1 MTGLAQRILGCFAV
15 CPLLFYGHCTPC
27 PTESGISAKG
37 SFCWSLSTGCSGGA
51 SPSPHQLLLALEE
64 SAILYHGQKSCG
76 WKRFE
81 KSHRDSYLKQPVT
94 AVLLTSSSACG
105 CHDDHESLLKETAC
119 TACGMSQYQQQWSL
133 RSLRGSSAWRL
144 QTCAHRATR
153 MTQILSLL
161 LEPTATISPLYHRGP
176 TGVPRALHPVPSPP
190 ALCLPCSLP
199 FERFCL

>member
-1 MTGLAQRILGCFAV
+1 MVPVCGLFRWSIPLSSPASPDTG
-15 CPLLFYGHCTPC
+15 
-27 PTESGISAKG
+27 GISNSVSWTKEVPWMAEG
-37 SFCWSLSTGCSGGA
+37 
-51 SPSPHQLLLALEE
+51 
-64 SAILYHGQKSCG
+64 
-76 WKRFE
+76 FE
-81 KSHRDSYLKQPVT
+81 KLHRDSYLKQPVA

-105 CHDDHESLLKETAC
+105 CHDDHESLLEETAC

-144 QTCAHRATR
+144 QTHAHRATGT
-153 MTQILSLL
+153 TQIL